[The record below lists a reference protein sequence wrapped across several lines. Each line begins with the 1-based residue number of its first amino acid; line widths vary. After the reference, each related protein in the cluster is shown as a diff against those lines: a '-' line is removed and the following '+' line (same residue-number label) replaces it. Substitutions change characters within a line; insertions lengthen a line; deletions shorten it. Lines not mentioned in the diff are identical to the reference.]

1 MMEARDILIDG
12 VDQMTEWLD
21 GAIKDLTNDQVNFL
35 PAGKTVSIGFNAW
48 HVIRTA
54 DNITNFVLQDRKPP
68 IWVEKG
74 YADQWGLPKVDQGTG
89 MDGDVARG
97 LKFDN
102 AALRGYLAEVRKST
116 LDFLKVVPMEK
127 LDEVQMIKPLGEMPK
142 WRVFRQVVMTHGF
155 MHLGEINGIKGQL
168 GLGFFI

>member
-1 MMEARDILIDG
+1 MESRDILIDG
-12 VDQMTEWLD
+12 IDQMTDWLD
-21 GAIKDLTNDQVNFL
+21 VALKDLTEEQVNYL
-35 PAGKTVSIGFNAW
+35 PEGKTVSIGFNAW

-68 IWVEKG
+68 IWIEKG
-74 YADQWGLPKVDQGTG
+74 YADRMGLPKVDQGTG
-89 MDGDVARG
+89 MGMEDARA

-102 AALRGYLAEVRKST
+102 AALREYLADVRSST
-116 LDFLKVVPMEK
+116 LDFMKVVPMEK

-142 WRVFRQVVMTHGF
+142 WRVVRQVVMTHGF
-155 MHLGEINGIKGQL
+155 MHLGEINHIKGQM